1 MTVVSHKA
9 HSWSL
14 NTLRL
19 RRKTHVYRRRHTW
32 RSRPGR
38 DHSASNGSNI
48 KGLCAHGNEERASCD
63 A

>member
-32 RSRPGR
+32 RNRAGR
-38 DHSASNGSNI
+38 AYSASNGSNI
-48 KGLCAHGNEERASCD
+48 KGLCAHGEEDRASSE